1 MGISDANTKL
11 EQEIDPRD
19 ADSYTWAVLWEAAS
33 RGDDAA
39 RAKLDA
45 LAKRIL
51 WAEER

>member
-1 MGISDANTKL
+1 MDMDASNGTGG
-11 EQEIDPRD
+11 IDPRD

-33 RGDDAA
+33 RGDEEA

-45 LAKRIL
+45 LAQRVL